1 MLTGPLLY
9 YVVVGTIVSASPMK
23 SRGLIYGDWEWG
35 WLHIAFFLPCF
46 FSGYYYG
53 YYYEGFCYSVYAE
66 VNSVDRV

>member
-35 WLHIAFFLPCF
+35 WLHIAFSCLV
-46 FSGYYYG
+46 SLVAITTGIIMRD
-53 YYYEGFCYSVYAE
+53 SVTQSNAE